1 MGISQQIG
9 ASSLIKPGVCTSTTR
24 PASPYTG
31 QVIYETDT
39 NLQYSWNGSSWIK
52 GATLA
57 SPTFTGTVLRT
68 EQPIISGQ
76 IGSSGDITSGQLV
89 PFDDF
94 WVSRGITYNS
104 STRRFT
110 VPTTGVYRI
119 TMNPFFNTGSAT
131 KRIMVGVD
139 TDTPSQTTHRGMCYT
154 ETANYDTLSINSV
167 VAINANSY
175 IVFRVQEG
183 TLYNR
188 TNDRFNQFSI
198 ELIG

>member
-1 MGISQQIG
+1 MSVSNLSTG
-9 ASSLIKPGVCTSTTR
+9 LRPGVCLSTTR
-24 PASPYTG
+24 PTAPYTG

-39 NLQYSWNGSSWIK
+39 NNVYVWNGSSWV
-52 GATLA
+52 ATSSV

-68 EQPIISGQ
+68 GQPIISGQ
-76 IGSSGDITSGQLV
+76 IGSFGDITSGQLV

-94 WVSRGITYNS
+94 WVTRGITYNAT
-104 STRRFT
+104 TRRFT

-119 TMNPFFNTGSAT
+119 TMNPFWNTGSAT
-131 KRIMVGVD
+131 KRIMIGVD
-139 TDTPSQTTHRGMCYT
+139 TDTPSQTTHRGMCYA
-154 ETANYDTLSINSV
+154 ETANYDTGCLNSV

-183 TLYNR
+183 TIYNR
-188 TNDRFNQFSI
+188 TGDRFNQFSI

>member
-1 MGISQQIG
+1 MSISNNSTG
-9 ASSLIKPGVCTSTTR
+9 LRPGVCLSSSR
-24 PASPYTG
+24 PTAPYEG

-39 NLQYSWNGSSWIK
+39 DLTYVYSGSAWVSPSFF
-52 GATLA
+52 
-57 SPTFTGTVLRT
+57 SPTFTGTVLKT
-68 EQPIISGQ
+68 GQPIISGQ

-110 VPTTGVYRI
+110 VPTTGIYRI
-119 TMNPFFNTGSAT
+119 TMNPFWNTGSAT
-131 KRIMVGVD
+131 KRIMIGVD
-139 TDTPSQTTHRGMCYT
+139 TDTPSQTTHRGMCYA
-154 ETANYDTLSINSV
+154 ETPNFDTGCLNSV

-188 TNDRFNQFSI
+188 SGDRFNQFSI